1 MSPETNTLQATL
13 TAIGTLILAL
23 LGVDHLAL
31 IWGFIGALIGMTFN
45 KPTARGN
52 ALVSIF
58 VTAMFGAAVGTL
70 ISDRFD
76 APSVSLRIVISML
89 CAAGAQQLLPAMI
102 EALTRRA
109 KRIFGAED

>member
-1 MSPETNTLQATL
+1 MNAESNTLQATVG
-13 TAIGTLILAL
+13 AIGTLILAL

-45 KPTARGN
+45 APTARGN

-70 ISDRFD
+70 ISDRFE
-76 APSVSLRIVISML
+76 APSVPLRIVVSML

-102 EALTRRA
+102 EMLTRRL
-109 KRIFGAED
+109 KRIFGTEE